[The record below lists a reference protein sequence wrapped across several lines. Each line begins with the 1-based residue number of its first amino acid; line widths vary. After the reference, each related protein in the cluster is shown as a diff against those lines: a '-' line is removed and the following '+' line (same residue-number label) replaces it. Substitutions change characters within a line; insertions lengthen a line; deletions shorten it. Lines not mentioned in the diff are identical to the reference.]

1 MHEFDSKVRA
11 SMIESL
17 SKLGEQLEGGIPLE
31 VMDAAQRENPW
42 FTAYYL
48 REAVAG
54 IRAWLWPER
63 LAAFVE
69 RYELPSS
76 PGQRVG
82 IIAAGNLP
90 LVGFHDVLV
99 TLLSGHWAYVKYARR
114 DRVMMTWL
122 RHQWQEIWPSLSK
135 VLHEVQKMP
144 AVDFLLATGS
154 DNSARYFRQAFP
166 QTPKL
171 IRHHRYS
178 VAWLKEST
186 TDEELNLLNRDILLY
201 NGLGCRNVSCLLL
214 EPGFDPK
221 RLQESLGTY
230 IAERV
235 NPLYLERLLYME
247 QMYRVLGK
255 PVIRTPFALLQSTDE
270 PSDVGMGQLSIVRI
284 DPEKRS
290 WAAWEKSFA
299 DQWQCIV
306 GKTVYFGQSQRPNL
320 GDFADGVDTMA
331 LLGQLPGVR

>member
-1 MHEFDSKVRA
+1 MREFESKVLPQL
-11 SMIESL
+11 IESL
-17 SKLGEQLEGGIPLE
+17 GKLGERLE
-31 VMDAAQRENPW
+31 VGPPPEVVDAAQRENPW

-54 IRAWLWPER
+54 IRSWLWPAR
-63 LAAFVE
+63 LWRFVGA
-69 RYELPSS
+69 YAPPSS

-99 TLLSGHWAYVKYARR
+99 ALLSGHQAYVKYARR
-114 DRVMMTWL
+114 DRVMMAWL
-122 RHQWQEIWPSLSK
+122 RHQWEEIWSSLPK

-144 AVDFLLATGS
+144 TVDFLLATGS

-166 QTPKL
+166 RTPKL

-178 VAWLKEST
+178 VAWLREST
-186 TDEELNLLNRDILLY
+186 TDEELTLLNRDILLY

-221 RLQESLGTY
+221 RLQESLRTY
-230 IAERV
+230 IADWV
-235 NPLYLERLLYME
+235 NPLYLERLLYVE
-247 QMYRVLGK
+247 QLYRVLGK
-255 PVIRTPFALLQSTDE
+255 PVIHTPFALLQSADE
-270 PSDVGMGQLSIVRI
+270 PSDLGMGQLSMVRI
-284 DPEKRS
+284 EPEKRS
-290 WAAWEKSFA
+290 GVGWEKSFA

-306 GKTVYFGQSQRPNL
+306 GKSVYFGQSQRPKL

-331 LLGQLPGVR
+331 LLRQLPDAT

>member
-1 MHEFDSKVRA
+1 MDEFDSQLRA
-11 SMIESL
+11 PMIESL
-17 SKLGEQLEGGIPLE
+17 GKLGERLEAGLPSE
-31 VMDAAQRENPW
+31 VIEAAQRENPW

-54 IRAWLWPER
+54 IRSWLWPER
-63 LAAFVE
+63 LQRFVGAYAA
-69 RYELPSS
+69 PSW

-99 TLLSGHWAYVKYARR
+99 TLLSGHQAYVKYARR
-114 DRVMMTWL
+114 DQVMMTWL
-122 RHQWQEIWPSLSK
+122 RWQWQEIWPSLPK

-178 VAWLKEST
+178 VAWLREST
-186 TDEELNLLNRDILLY
+186 TDEELRLLNRDLLLY

-214 EPGFDPK
+214 APGFDPN
-221 RLQESLGTY
+221 RLQESLRTY
-230 IAERV
+230 MADWV

-255 PVIRTPFALLQSTDE
+255 PVVHTPFALLQSADE
-270 PSDVGMGQLSIVRI
+270 PSDLGMGQLSIVRI

-290 WAAWEKSFA
+290 WADWEKSFA

-306 GKTVYFGQSQRPNL
+306 GKTVYFGQSQRPDL

-331 LLGQLPGVR
+331 LLGQLPSAR